1 MYASLPQRKMMKFWI
16 SHTRIISALNGKR
29 KTAGNAADLLE
40 TFCGDD
46 SQNKILPYLTSS
58 KKKYDFCSRFNTF
71 IWLAKTGIN
80 LSFYY
85 TFCNA
90 TKIL

>member
-1 MYASLPQRKMMKFWI
+1 M
-16 SHTRIISALNGKR
+16 ISALNGKR

-40 TFCGDD
+40 TFCGNA

-58 KKKYDFCSRFNTF
+58 KKKYDFCSSLRFNTF

-80 LSFYY
+80 LSF
-85 TFCNA
+85 TIF
-90 TKIL
+90 L